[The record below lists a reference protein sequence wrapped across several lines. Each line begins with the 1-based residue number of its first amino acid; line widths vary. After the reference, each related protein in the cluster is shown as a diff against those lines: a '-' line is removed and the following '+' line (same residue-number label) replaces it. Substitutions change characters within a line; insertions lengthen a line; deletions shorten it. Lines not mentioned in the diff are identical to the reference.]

1 MADKS
6 FEQRVQEQLA
16 HLYMKPDASV
26 WPEVEAVLQRERKR
40 RWLIWIFILLAG
52 CGGASFWAY
61 YQFLQPEQGHEAVVT
76 KSFIKANEPQKT
88 VSSVDIT
95 SKNKITDSLQV
106 HATVKDQIIAKTEHV
121 GLSDNVTVNK
131 YNRRIVKYVTPAIKE
146 SGAKANSITLPFR
159 QETTV
164 IIPETDKKTNTE
176 TSPQQIRKIAVPA
189 IDTAAEADKQ
199 VIAEQVKQPVPL
211 TSSLDTP
218 AIITAK
224 NKKRKWQWNIAVDGG
239 ISGIRKSLFMQKVT
253 TADVYASSPSTG
265 NISGASQP
273 GIKIPVIKDALS
285 FGVQLQAI
293 RTIGKKQSLGISLGY
308 SLFQTATSVGSSV
321 DSTIFFSGYNLYN
334 TNGYYYRSTDS
345 IGYTN
350 QYHFLQAGVDFYRD
364 MKLFKKIS
372 TRWQLGTGLNF
383 LVTTNALH
391 YDAGSGRLFRNS
403 SLFQTVQ
410 VHLSAGFDV
419 AIGKQPFM
427 YVGPH
432 WQYFITDLTKISS
445 SNQHL
450 FLSSLRV
457 AFILFGKKNKM
468 QR

>member
-16 HLYMKPDASV
+16 HLHMKPDTSV

-61 YQFLQPEQGHEAVVT
+61 YQFLRPEQGGEAVVT
-76 KSFIKANEPQKT
+76 KSIIKANEPQKT

-95 SKNKITDSLQV
+95 AKNKITDSLKV
-106 HATVKDQIIAKTEHV
+106 HTIVKDQIIDKAEHI
-121 GLSDNVTVNK
+121 GLSDNEPINK
-131 YNRRIVKYVTPAIKE
+131 HNSRIVKSGTPAVKE
-146 SGAKANSITLPFR
+146 SDAKVNSIALPLQ
-159 QETTV
+159 QEATV
-164 IIPETDKKTNTE
+164 IIPETNKITNTE
-176 TSPQQIRKIAVPA
+176 TAPQQIQKIAVPA
-189 IDTAAEADKQ
+189 IDTTAEADKK
-199 VIAEQVKQPVPL
+199 VIAEQVKPPVPL
-211 TSSLDTP
+211 TPSVDTP

-224 NKKRKWQWNIAVDGG
+224 NKKRKWHWSIAVDGG

-253 TADVYASSPSTG
+253 AADVYASSPSTG
-265 NISGASQP
+265 NISGAVQS
-273 GIKIPVIKDALS
+273 GGKIPVIKDALS

-345 IGYTN
+345 IDYTN
-350 QYHFLQAGVDFYRD
+350 QYHFLQAGVDLYRD

-383 LVTTNALH
+383 LIATNALH

-403 SLFQTVQ
+403 SLFQAVQ

-432 WQYFITDLTKISS
+432 WQYFISDLTKISS

-457 AFILFGKKNKM
+457 AFILPEKKSKM